1 MSKTYHLFISHAWD
15 YSEHYEKIKQWLN
28 EDSISWKDYSVP
40 VTNQIDADTKKELKE
55 KLTSKIRLSSAII
68 VVSGMYAAYSEW
80 MDYEIDEAVRMDKVI
95 IGVKPWGQERVPK
108 KIQDNA
114 TVMVGWN
121 KSSVINAIKDYA

>member
-1 MSKTYHLFISHAWD
+1 MSKTYYLFISHAWD
-15 YSEHYEKIKQWLN
+15 YSEHYKKIKEWLE

-40 VTNQIDADTKKELKE
+40 VTNQIDADTKKELKA
-55 KLTSKIRLSSAII
+55 KLTSKIKLSSAII
-68 VVSGMYAAYSEW
+68 VTSGMYAAYSEW

-121 KSSVINAIKDYA
+121 KSSVINAIKNYA

>member
-1 MSKTYHLFISHAWD
+1 MSKTYYLFISHSWD
-15 YSEHYEKIKQWLN
+15 YSDHYEKIKGWLD

-40 VTNQIDADTKKELKE
+40 VSKPIDTDKKKELKE
-55 KLTSKIRLSSAII
+55 KLTSKITLSSAII
-68 VVSGMYAAYSEW
+68 VASGMYAAYSEW
-80 MDYEIDEAVRMDKVI
+80 IDYEIDEAVRLGKVI

-121 KSSVINAIKDYA
+121 KSSVIQAIKDYA